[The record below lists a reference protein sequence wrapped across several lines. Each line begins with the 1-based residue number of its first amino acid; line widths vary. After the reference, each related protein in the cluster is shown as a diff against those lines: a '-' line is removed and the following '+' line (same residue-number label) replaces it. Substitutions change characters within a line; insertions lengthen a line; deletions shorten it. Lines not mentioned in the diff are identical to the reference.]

1 MKPDAYKYSAKLY
14 DRIVEP
20 FNRALREIGISVY
33 PPKEGMRV
41 LDVGCGTGTTL
52 SLYHN
57 MGCIV
62 SGLDS
67 SPAMLKEA
75 KTKLGNQAELMLGD
89 ASRMEYPE
97 KFFDIVISMLTLH
110 EIHPN
115 YRSKIISE
123 MIRVLKPEGRILL
136 IDYHPGLIRFPKGWK
151 YRVVIYFFEIA
162 AGWQHFKNYRNF
174 LKSNGVPSLIVPL
187 GATMERAKIVGGGN
201 LGIYLL
207 RKT

>member
-20 FNRALREIGISVY
+20 FNRTLREIGLSVY

-57 MGCIV
+57 QGCIV

-67 SPAMLKEA
+67 SPAMLNEA
-75 KTKLGNQAELMLGD
+75 KNKLGNQAKLILGD
-89 ASRMEYPE
+89 ASRMVYPE
-97 KFFDIVISMLTLH
+97 KSFDLVISMLTLH

-115 YRSKIISE
+115 FRSEIISE
-123 MIRVLKPEGRILL
+123 MIRILKSEGRILL
-136 IDYHPGLIRFPKGWK
+136 IDYHPGLINFPKGWN
-151 YRVVIYFFEIA
+151 YRLIIYFFEIA
-162 AGWQHFKNYRNF
+162 AGREHFQNFRNF
-174 LKSNGVPSLIVPL
+174 LKSNGIPSLIAPL
-187 GATMERAKIVGGGN
+187 NITMERTKIIGGGN
-201 LGIYLL
+201 LGFYLL
-207 RKT
+207 RRK